1 MDPSSIHMY
10 YTCMDVPDGALVEID
25 RALRL
30 LRREVDPP
38 AAVDDHGRRIEASTL
53 LVLEAVLDGR
63 ARTVQDVAHHL
74 GVAHSTASR
83 LVTRAESAAMVRR
96 VPSPV
101 SAREAWVTATD
112 LGTATRA
119 RGHLLRRFASSGL
132 TGRHDAQR

>member
-1 MDPSSIHMY
+1 M
-10 YTCMDVPDGALVEID
+10 ALVGAEHMI
-25 RALRL
+25 
-30 LRREVDPP
+30 
-38 AAVDDHGRRIEASTL
+38 VDDHGRRIEASTL

-119 RGHLLRRFASSGL
+119 RGLGHRLARLADATADWPADQVVALAHLLRRFASSGL